1 VNDRSGKEERG
12 VGREKKE
19 REGGSMLDVLGLS
32 ELGLLVFKNR
42 GITRKGGH
50 MIMQAADKRAYDSS
64 NQQGVCSTLSRI
76 GPGRPTVL
84 PQTCK

>member
-1 VNDRSGKEERG
+1 VLVER
-12 VGREKKE
+12 RKKE
-19 REGGSMLDVLGLS
+19 KGWKHAGRARPKRARTTGVQ
-32 ELGLLVFKNR
+32 NR